1 MTKDIF
7 KMVIIFL
14 FTSITM
20 NSSQADQTTENVEG
34 LTIQLDESLYQQ
46 DKQIH
51 IKGVFGIFVNCGS
64 QYAIW
69 GQFPQVIRYKLKD
82 LDSGIVYQSINREL
96 SISWNGNSVYEE
108 YAQKPCN
115 KIVTEYFS
123 ESLQEIYFE
132 NKPQTSIKNYMLQA
146 EYMNF
151 VSEWVSIENKPIQLK
166 SF

>member
-1 MTKDIF
+1 
-7 KMVIIFL
+7 
-14 FTSITM
+14 M
-20 NSSQADQTTENVEG
+20 NNRFILLTLLLGFNMSSLQAKPTENGEG
-34 LTIQLDESLYQQ
+34 LTIELDEFLYQQ
-46 DKQIH
+46 EKQIY

-96 SISWNGNSVYEE
+96 SISWNGNQVYEE
-108 YAQKPCN
+108 YAKKPCN
-115 KIVTEYFS
+115 KIITEQFS
-123 ESLQEIYFE
+123 ENLQEIYFE
-132 NKPQTSIKNYMLQA
+132 NASKMSVKNYMLQA

-151 VSEWVSIENKPIQLK
+151 VSAWIKIENKPIQLK